1 LVWPASKHKKY
12 KLLNNTMDKN
22 LIRFIAGA
30 VCPSCKEQDKIAL
43 SADDQEIY
51 CISCGFKETR
61 PQDPSKPKKIK
72 H

>member
-1 LVWPASKHKKY
+1 
-12 KLLNNTMDKN
+12 MDKN